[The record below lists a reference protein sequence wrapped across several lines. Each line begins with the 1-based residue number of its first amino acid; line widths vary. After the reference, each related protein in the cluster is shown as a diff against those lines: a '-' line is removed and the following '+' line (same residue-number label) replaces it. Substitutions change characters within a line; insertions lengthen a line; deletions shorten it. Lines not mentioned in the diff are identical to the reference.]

1 MIGTPRRSENEN
13 IMNDSLIT
21 NDTNFDFT
29 AIPEN
34 LKLNL
39 MALANLENSIGES
52 YATIATQIIS
62 EFPNIS
68 DDDANSLITALFLYY
83 AQSRFRNCE
92 YVYNQNFS
100 VEEIPEYRVIYYFY
114 NLDVGSFKR
123 KLLVKGKC
131 FCIFIKKQLFKK

>member
-1 MIGTPRRSENEN
+1 
-13 IMNDSLIT
+13 MNDSLIT

-52 YATIATQIIS
+52 YATIAKQIIS

-83 AQSRFRNCE
+83 VLFYQFCNI
-92 YVYNQNFS
+92 QNLN
-100 VEEIPEYRVIYYFY
+100 I
-114 NLDVGSFKR
+114 
-123 KLLVKGKC
+123 
-131 FCIFIKKQLFKK
+131 IFFFF